1 MNVEHNNPLTKY
13 FRKPAIYF
21 KLPSNGRWW
30 NEESIE
36 IPAVGELGMYPMTTK
51 DEITLRTPDALL
63 NGQGVV
69 DVIHSCG
76 PSIKN
81 AWDMPSVDVDA
92 VLIALRIASY
102 GNLLNFESVCPHCKE
117 ENDHDID
124 LSGLLD
130 RISCPDYSK
139 PVVHE
144 TLKIKLHPQKYYT
157 VNRINHLN
165 FEQEKLNNVLA
176 LTEESDPAIRA
187 ANLKE
192 IMQRIID
199 IGLTAVAESTEYIEI
214 DDGRR
219 IDNKEFI
226 NEFYQNVEIG
236 IIKDIQ
242 DKLNEISA
250 EAKLPPLQ
258 LQCNECNQPYE
269 IDLMFD
275 YANFFARG
283 F

>member
-1 MNVEHNNPLTKY
+1 MSVEHNNPLTKY

-36 IPAVGELGMYPMTTK
+36 IPAIGELGMYPMTTK

-69 DVIHSCG
+69 DVIHSCC
-76 PSIKN
+76 PNIKN

-102 GNLLNFESVCPHCKE
+102 GNLLNFESICPHCKE
-117 ENDHDID
+117 ENDHDVN
-124 LSGLLD
+124 LSSLLD
-130 RISCPDYSK
+130 SVNCPDYSK

-176 LTEESDPAIRA
+176 LTEDADPAVRA

-214 DDGRR
+214 EDGRR

-226 NEFYQNVEIG
+226 TEFYQNVEIG
-236 IIKDIQ
+236 IVKDIQ
-242 DKLNEISA
+242 DKLNAISA

-258 LQCNECNQPYE
+258 LQCNECKNPYE
-269 IDLMFD
+269 VDLMFD